1 MRRWSSMLM
10 AFCLAGVIVAPAGA
24 VDVGEYLSI
33 TGFVD
38 NHIRYINNI
47 STREEAG
54 GGDLTL
60 DDDEEFSARTRGR
73 IFFHLKP
80 NVFSEAVFGF
90 EFDQEWGDNGSGG
103 GFDLGNDNN
112 AFELKHLYVDIK
124 IPSTPIRMQVGG
136 FAVNA
141 TTLKR
146 CIVFC
151 DDGGGVAVHGNW
163 SPNFSTYSWF
173 IIAEEEFIEDGP
185 DTLGEDFTVGT
196 NFMFKPANGI
206 DIHLLGAYYNID
218 GPSSDSSSL
227 MVGSCSGSRDGGAAG
242 DLNCF
247 ARDQRYYFGIDAKFK
262 FGGLTLSPSFIY
274 LGGTRDIVGGGEAD
288 LQAFLLDVRGE
299 YSFGPLSVEGRFVYI
314 PGNEADDDLAAGS
327 DLHYW
332 QNISVTTVHRSVQWF
347 ELMGF
352 NFDTTSPETFGGNN
366 SRAMQSAA
374 TFDQFGLIHPAVKV
388 EYQVAKPFS
397 VTAAVGAFLSAED
410 TGAPARFGGAVPN
423 TYNWTGNDNYLG
435 TEFDAWLTY
444 EWFKGT
450 TVNLWFAYAAIG
462 DGQDLCAPGTGGTTG
477 VACNVLEAKDQ
488 VGFGARMLYRF

>member
-1 MRRWSSMLM
+1 
-10 AFCLAGVIVAPAGA
+10 
-24 VDVGEYLSI
+24 
-33 TGFVD
+33 
-38 NHIRYINNI
+38 
-47 STREEAG
+47 
-54 GGDLTL
+54 
-60 DDDEEFSARTRGR
+60 
-73 IFFHLKP
+73 
-80 NVFSEAVFGF
+80 
-90 EFDQEWGDNGSGG
+90 
-103 GFDLGNDNN
+103 
-112 AFELKHLYVDIK
+112 
-124 IPSTPIRMQVGG
+124 
-136 FAVNA
+136 
-141 TTLKR
+141 
-146 CIVFC
+146 
-151 DDGGGVAVHGNW
+151 
-163 SPNFSTYSWF
+163 
-173 IIAEEEFIEDGP
+173 
-185 DTLGEDFTVGT
+185 
-196 NFMFKPANGI
+196 
-206 DIHLLGAYYNID
+206 
-218 GPSSDSSSL
+218 

-488 VGFGARMLYRF
+488 VGLGARMLYRF